1 MAGPNPRGLGGN
13 LKDAHMIE
21 KFGKIV
27 AEELYP
33 QSSASGES
41 GLDVLWDVIP
51 DNEKALCQRI
61 AGAIL
66 RELREPTPDM
76 LKAADGAANAVI
88 KAMKSGSPDAQV
100 PDDVMKQAFVAMI
113 DAAAR

>member
-1 MAGPNPRGLGGN
+1 
-13 LKDAHMIE
+13 MIE
-21 KFGKIV
+21 KLGKIV

-76 LKAADGAANAVI
+76 LKAADGATNAVI
-88 KAMKSGSPDAQV
+88 KAMKSGAPDAQV